1 MLTVPQPGRYVAV
14 ALLLV
19 RNQLL
24 TGLTHVTSG
33 CTLLLLT
40 HTLLPTDG
48 ISTFVSPAN
57 GFQRH
62 AEPTVNRDKT
72 DESAAKPIS
81 LSLLERQLR

>member
-1 MLTVPQPGRYVAV
+1 M
-14 ALLLV
+14 
-19 RNQLL
+19 
-24 TGLTHVTSG
+24 
-33 CTLLLLT
+33 

-48 ISTFVSPAN
+48 ISTFVSPVN

-62 AEPTVNRDKT
+62 TEPTVNRDKT